1 MNKAARP
8 HEAIIG
14 ENHPIIK
21 TIIKIVMST
30 VFEMDMMKT
39 YKREADQL

>member
-1 MNKAARP
+1 MNKVERP
-8 HEAIIG
+8 HEAIIRG
-14 ENHPIIK
+14 NHPIIK

-30 VFEMDMMKT
+30 IFEMGMMKT